1 MRIVIAMMKH
11 ETNTFSPIV
20 TDWAR
25 FEAWG
30 AHFGEA
36 VQSAYAETRMPI
48 AAYMALARER
58 GAEIVTPL
66 AAEAMPSGPVRED
79 AYERMAGLVCDAVAV
94 GCDVALLDLHGA
106 MVAEHVL
113 DGEGEL
119 LRRVRDGWRPIS
131 PSRSPA
137 ISTAT

>member
-11 ETNTFSPIV
+11 ETNTFSPVV

-30 AHFGEA
+30 AYVGEA
-36 VQSAYAETRMPI
+36 VRSAYVETRMPI

-66 AAEAMPSGPVRED
+66 AAEAMPAGPVCED
-79 AYERMAGLVCDAVAV
+79 AYERMAGLVCDAVAG
-94 GCDVALLDLHGA
+94 GCDVALLDQIGRA
-106 MVAEHVL
+106 SCRE
-113 DGEGEL
+113 
-119 LRRVRDGWRPIS
+119 RV
-131 PSRSPA
+131 
-137 ISTAT
+137 